1 VLVALIELF
10 HGLHLE
16 SLVQSEEE
24 KRREHLD
31 SLTADSDVRAP
42 GIGHRIKEE
51 VQAIAHGIYDKLCIP
66 KKDRK
71 TKT

>member
-1 VLVALIELF
+1 M
-10 HGLHLE
+10 
-16 SLVQSEEE
+16 QSEEE
-24 KRREHLD
+24 KRREHLA

-51 VQAIAHGIYDKLCIP
+51 VQAVVHSIYDKLCIP
-66 KKDRK
+66 KKDKK